1 MSTVVHLGSTTAAVG
16 KQGLLWLGIALL
28 VSIGLLGP
36 RAVPLGHVAL
46 WYVTGGPPLDLDA
59 PHDGPVVAHI
69 DVLGRIPPDIS
80 RIRIT
85 NTADNAVVWDVRPL
99 SNHSECWNNCW
110 NLTFQMGPN
119 RSSFTAGHQAFAAGI
134 PQAPTFSLEQGTL
147 YVLEVWDGK
156 GRVKSERF
164 RL

>member
-1 MSTVVHLGSTTAAVG
+1 M
-16 KQGLLWLGIALL
+16 
-28 VSIGLLGP
+28 
-36 RAVPLGHVAL
+36 PLGHVAL

-59 PHDGPVVAHI
+59 PHDGQVVAHI

-85 NTADNAVVWDVRPL
+85 NTADNAVVWDVSPL

-119 RSSFTAGHQAFAAGI
+119 QYRSLQAIGVLL
-134 PQAPTFSLEQGTL
+134 PGYHRHRQFSLEQGTL

-156 GRVKSERF
+156 GRVN
-164 RL
+164 